1 MDKSLTEIMNLRMKL
16 TKKNVVEAEGETQ
29 NCDETEKKKKIV
41 SKYDPPIRFKGRE
54 YTIFHSFISWLC
66 CLHKVQRDLDLHKA

>member
-29 NCDETEKKKKIV
+29 NCDETEREKKIV

-54 YTIFHSFISWLC
+54 YTIFHSFFSWLC
-66 CLHKVQRDLDLHKA
+66 GLHKVQRDLALHKA